1 MDDVR
6 AFDEIAYILMNGTGV
21 GFSVEAKYTDQL
33 PVVPD
38 FFTVGREVDVEDSR
52 EGWADAFRQVL
63 RQLYDGE
70 VPTWN
75 VDQVRPAGAR
85 LKTFGGRASGPGP
98 LVQLFEYTIETFKA
112 ASGRRLTPLEG
123 DLCGKVGDVVVSGE
137 CGARR

>member
-1 MDDVR
+1 MAGYNCSFVAMDDVR

-38 FFTVGREVDVEDSR
+38 FFTAGREVDVEDSR
-52 EGWADAFRQVL
+52 EGWADALRQVI

-70 VPTWN
+70 IPTWN
-75 VDQVRPAGAR
+75 TDKVRPAGAR

-98 LVQLFEYTIETFKA
+98 LWCSCL
-112 ASGRRLTPLEG
+112 SSRLRRSRGLRPPLVAG
-123 DLCGKVGDVVVSGE
+123 
-137 CGARR
+137 